1 MTSANSTFLVQ
12 LENVCVVIPVFQDAD
27 PLQDLLSDL
36 QLGSFRQ
43 IVVSYA
49 DEPSHDLGDSNEVTY
64 VRSPRGRGSQIA
76 KAIEYTDAEWIWI
89 LHADVRVSTNAMRV
103 LCDALIDNDWGAF
116 KVKLTGHSILLN
128 LIGFMMN
135 WRSRITSIYTGD
147 QGMFIRRTL
156 LHRIG
161 GFPALQL
168 MEDIEC
174 SSLLRRIT
182 RGLQLP
188 ETLTVSARKWER
200 EGVVRTILRMWA
212 CRLLYYFGAS
222 PMHLANRYY
231 R

>member
-1 MTSANSTFLVQ
+1 MTSESSTLLVQ

-43 IVVSYA
+43 IVVSYS
-49 DEPSHDLGDSNEVTY
+49 DESTYDLGNTNEVTY

-76 KAIEYTDAEWIWI
+76 KAIESTDAEWIWI
-89 LHADVRVSTNAMRV
+89 LHADVRVSINAMRV
-103 LCDALIDNDWGAF
+103 LREALIDNEWGAF
-116 KVKLTGHSILLN
+116 KVNLTGHSVLLN
-128 LIGFMMN
+128 VIGFMMN

-168 MEDIEC
+168 MEDVEC
-174 SSLLRRIT
+174 SRLLRRVT
-182 RGLQLP
+182 RGSQLP
-188 ETLTVSARKWER
+188 ATLIVSARKWER

-212 CRLLYYFGAS
+212 CRLLYYLGAS
-222 PMHLANRYY
+222 AEHVANRYY